1 MNFRLPAFA
10 LLTFLLAL
18 SQAYGQASGAS
29 YQQSISQ
36 AATALT
42 VNSSSSVVGLESPPT
57 LSAVIPSPTVAR
69 RPATSLLPWRM
80 EAL

>member
-1 MNFRLPAFA
+1 MNFRLSALA
-10 LLTFLLAL
+10 LLTFLLAI

-57 LSAVIPSPTVAR
+57 LSAVISFPNSGQTTGNVTFTV
-69 RPATSLLPWRM
+69 
-80 EAL
+80 EN